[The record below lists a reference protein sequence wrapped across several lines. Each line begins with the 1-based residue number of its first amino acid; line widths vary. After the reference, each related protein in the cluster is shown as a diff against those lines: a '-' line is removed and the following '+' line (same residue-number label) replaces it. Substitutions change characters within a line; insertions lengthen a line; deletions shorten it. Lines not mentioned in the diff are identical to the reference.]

1 MKAKD
6 RLALE
11 HPMYH
16 VRRPLADTHAIERV
30 GTAVTSA
37 IEQNSHGMKLV
48 GNTQR
53 GKTHAC
59 VHLDDTLDWRPYPMA
74 FCHIRM
80 GLHDRATENYL
91 YTKLLACAHLK
102 TSQLSDPNT
111 NLSRVVTHLVSL
123 AEEASAEVIIMP
135 IDEAQRL
142 HGKDFEHLH
151 TLDNEIE
158 AAGKRLFV
166 VLITQI
172 DYVGKEPESI
182 LSDISRHAAARFL
195 QHEATFIPVYG
206 WKELRRYLK
215 QYDKALI
222 WPVGSGV
229 TYTQYFAP
237 LAFAGGW
244 RFYRQAKQIWRL
256 ATKLLAQHGLNHEV
270 WAWPMKTLETFVAY
284 MLTRVAGE
292 KKEAFL
298 RFTRDEIL
306 QGLAYCGFV
315 HFEQTCP
322 STLDPRL
329 YVTVGPEDEVE
340 EDEEEEEEEPEELS
354 A

>member
-1 MKAKD
+1 VKTQD
-6 RLALE
+6 RLELE

-16 VRRPLADTHAIERV
+16 IRRPLADTHAIERV
-30 GTAVTSA
+30 GTAITGG
-37 IEQNSHGMKLV
+37 IEQNSHGLRLV

-53 GKTHAC
+53 GKTQAC
-59 VHLDDTLDWRPYPMA
+59 VHLDGTLGWRPYPMA

-123 AEEASAEVIIMP
+123 AEEASAEVIVMP

-142 HGKDFEHLH
+142 RGKDYEHLH

-172 DYVGKEPESI
+172 DYLGNEPESI
-182 LSDISRHAAARFL
+182 LSEVSRHAAARFL
-195 QHEATFIPVYG
+195 QHETTFISVYMAR
-206 WKELRRYLK
+206 ELKRYLK
-215 QYDKALI
+215 QYDKVLM

-229 TYTQYFAP
+229 TFTQYFAP
-237 LAFAGGW
+237 IAFAEGW
-244 RFYRQAKQIWRL
+244 RFHHQAEEIWNL
-256 ATKLLAQHGLNHEV
+256 ATELLADQGLDQEA
-270 WAWPMKTLETFVAY
+270 WAWPMKTLEAFVIY

-292 KKEAFL
+292 KKEEFR
-298 RFTRDEIL
+298 RFTRDDIL
-306 QGLAYCGFV
+306 KGLAYCGFV
-315 HFEQTCP
+315 HFEKTCP

-329 YVTVGPEDEVE
+329 YVKPLGPDGG
-340 EDEEEEEEEPEELS
+340 EDEEELE
-354 A
+354 

>member
-1 MKAKD
+1 
-6 RLALE
+6 
-11 HPMYH
+11 MYH

-30 GTAVTSA
+30 GTAITSG

-59 VHLDDTLDWRPYPMA
+59 VHLDHTLDWRPYPMA

-91 YTKLLACAHLK
+91 YTKLLACANLK
-102 TSQLSDPNT
+102 TSQLSVPNT

-123 AEEASAEVIIMP
+123 AEEASAEVIVMP

-142 HGKDFEHLH
+142 HGKDYEHLH

-172 DYVGKEPESI
+172 DYLGNEPESI
-182 LSDISRHAAARFL
+182 LSEISRHAAARFL
-195 QHEATFIPVYG
+195 QHETTFISVYG
-206 WKELRRYLK
+206 PEELKRYLK
-215 QYDKALI
+215 QYDKVLM
-222 WPVGSGV
+222 WPVGSGI
-229 TYTQYFAP
+229 TYTRHFAP
-237 LAFAGGW
+237 IAFAEGW
-244 RFYRQAKQIWRL
+244 RFHRQAEEIWSL
-256 ATKLLAQHGLNHEV
+256 ATELLAHHGLNYEA

-284 MLTRVAGE
+284 MLTRAAGE
-292 KKEAFL
+292 NSEKFR
-298 RFTRDEIL
+298 RFTHEDICN
-306 QGLAYCGFV
+306 GLAYCGFV
-315 HFEQTCP
+315 HFEKTCP

-329 YVTVGPEDEVE
+329 YVKPLGREDDK
-340 EDEEEEEEEPEELS
+340 EDEEPAETT

>member
-1 MKAKD
+1 MKTKD
-6 RLALE
+6 RLASE
-11 HPMYH
+11 HPMFH
-16 VRRPLADTHAIERV
+16 VRRPLADTHAVERV
-30 GTAVTSA
+30 GTAITSA

-59 VHLDDTLDWRPYPMA
+59 VHLDETLDWRPYPMA

-80 GLHDRATENYL
+80 GEHDRATENYL
-91 YTKLLACAHLK
+91 YTKFLACAHLR
-102 TSQLSDPNT
+102 TSQLSEPNT
-111 NLSRVVTHLVSL
+111 NLTRVVTHLVSL

-142 HGKDFEHLH
+142 HAKDFEHLH

-172 DYVGKEPESI
+172 DYLGNEPESI
-182 LSDISRHAAARFL
+182 LSDVSRHAAARFL
-195 QHEATFIPVYG
+195 QHQITFIPVYG
-206 WKELRRYLK
+206 PKELKRYIK
-215 QYDKALI
+215 QYDKTLI
-222 WPVGSGV
+222 WPVGSGT
-229 TYTQYFAP
+229 TYSRYFAP
-237 LAFAGGW
+237 LAFAENW
-244 RFYRQAKQIWRL
+244 RFHHQAGEIWSV
-256 ATKLLAQHGLNHEV
+256 ATELMAQHGLNHEA
-270 WAWPMKTLETFVAY
+270 WAWPMKTLETFVSY
-284 MLTRVAGE
+284 MLTRIASK
-292 KKEAFL
+292 KKEAFS
-298 RFTRDEIL
+298 RFSREEIL
-306 QGLAYCGFV
+306 EGLAYCGFV

-329 YVTVGPEDEVE
+329 YVKPLDPK
-340 EDEEEEEEEPEELS
+340 DEEEEDEPEEVN